1 MTYNKIPPIQLLK
14 WGGHVKK
21 GAMAQHLLQTTI
33 SRSLRDIND
42 GPKRAIRNLVELGE
56 NFSVGRSQLDFFKT
70 IHSMLKSENSAYYT
84 LWETL
89 TRETDHDSLK
99 TFGINVGYNGCTTGV
114 KALRELSK
122 KHCCGIPSV
131 LTVMYDGSKMDK
143 NGVDNIVRQGE
154 TLGIFTYI
162 ISHHGGELEALAP
175 VFGGHSD
182 SGFVILAN
190 GSSLCDQTVFSL
202 TKHKNVMLSVSADES
217 SFEEVCKGL
226 RAQHILF
233 CVHTKY
239 DDVKSDEILSG
250 SWVEKVEPFVSTLA
264 LLIPDDEVSESTI
277 AKVGAF
283 AYSCRMEMRYP
294 LILMDYRLDVAEMNR
309 AISRNKCSA
318 TFDTDGQLITES
330 GKTLDA
336 CLNIV
341 NCSLL
346 EIFRKGLAIDREF
359 I

>member
-1 MTYNKIPPIQLLK
+1 MDYNKIPLKRRLK
-14 WGGHVKK
+14 WGGHLKK

-42 GPKRAIRNLVELGE
+42 GPKRAIRNLVELGV

-70 IHSMLKSENSAYYT
+70 IHSMLKSESSIYYT

-89 TRETDHDSLK
+89 ARETDHDSLK
-99 TFGINVGYNGCTTGV
+99 TFGINVGYNGCTAGV
-114 KALRELSK
+114 KTLRDFSK
-122 KHCCGIPSV
+122 KHSCGIPSV
-131 LTVMYDGSKMDK
+131 LTVIYDGSKMDK

-154 TLGIFTYI
+154 KLGIYTYI

-175 VFGGHSD
+175 VFGGHKD
-182 SGFVILAN
+182 CGFVILAE
-190 GSSLCDQTVFSL
+190 GSALCGQIVFSL

-217 SFEEVCKGL
+217 SFEEVCKSL
-226 RAQHILF
+226 RAQHVLF

-239 DDVKSDEILSG
+239 DNAKSDEILSG
-250 SWVEKVEPFVSTLA
+250 SWVEKVEPYVSTLA
-264 LLIPDDEVSESTI
+264 LLIPLDTVSDSTI

-283 AYSCRMEMRYP
+283 AHTCRMEMRYP

-309 AISRNKCSA
+309 VISRNKCSA

-330 GKTLDA
+330 GKTIDA

-346 EIFRKGLAIDREF
+346 EIFSKGLALDREF